1 MCIRHL
7 SATYSGVW
15 RGPSSPCFR
24 RIDIKSYPLDLLP
37 FAVTH
42 FGSCSNF
49 NRALRYYCKAG
60 DARRVAQEAG
70 LGEHFHLSDHGLVS
84 SHFQP

>member
-1 MCIRHL
+1 MARSQQPLSPPPPPPVCIRHL

-37 FAVTH
+37 FAVTY

-49 NRALRYYCKAG
+49 NRALRSGYLFIG
-60 DARRVAQEAG
+60 GQLG
-70 LGEHFHLSDHGLVS
+70 L
-84 SHFQP
+84 